1 MTMHRAGRGTTM
13 QLTRYTDYSL
23 RVLLYLGTQPER
35 LATVNE
41 IAENYGISRNH
52 LVKVVN
58 HLGNLGYV
66 RTIRGK
72 GGGIRLARRPE
83 TINIGELVRLTEHDL
98 ALLECFNLESNTC
111 PIAPICALKGI
122 VAEARNA
129 FMAVLDAHTLDEVLD
144 DRQSLIDVL
153 GIPVRIDG
161 P

>member
-1 MTMHRAGRGTTM
+1 M

-23 RVLLYLGTQPER
+23 RVLLYLGTQPRR

-72 GGGIRLARRPE
+72 GGGIRLSRLPE
-83 TINIGELVRLTEHDL
+83 EINIGELVRQTEGDL

-111 PIAPICALKGI
+111 PIVPVCALKGI
-122 VAEARNA
+122 VAEARRA
-129 FMAVLDAHTLDEVLD
+129 FMAVLDAHTLD
-144 DRQSLIDVL
+144 DVL
-153 GIPVRIDG
+153 GNREALIQVLHIPVHIEKA
-161 P
+161 